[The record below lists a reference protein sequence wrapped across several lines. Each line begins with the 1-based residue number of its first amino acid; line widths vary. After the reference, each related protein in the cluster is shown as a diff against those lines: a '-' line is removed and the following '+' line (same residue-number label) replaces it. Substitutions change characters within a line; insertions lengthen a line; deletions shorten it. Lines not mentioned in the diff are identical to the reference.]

1 MAPIFC
7 FTCSAEKQLWL
18 RHVYLSA
25 HNAGLQS
32 DVTVTTSAGHFVSEQ
47 AIDLRRWKGFHALLS
62 WPRISPPF
70 CRYFH
75 FLMLLATGAI
85 GMVSLK
91 ENCGALPCSEW
102 SCSLNW
108 MGICIVMEFKSP
120 LSRFLVCFGM
130 LCAGIFQLHPNVLH
144 GEVGKPVWERLED
157 RLPP

>member
-7 FTCSAEKQLWL
+7 FTCSPEKQLWL
-18 RHVYLSA
+18 RHVAISPQRRPLAWCCSHYL
-25 HNAGLQS
+25 GRPLCIRTS
-32 DVTVTTSAGHFVSEQ
+32 DRSEMMKGIPCSHFLTEV
-47 AIDLRRWKGFHALLS
+47 
-62 WPRISPPF
+62 SPPF

-75 FLMLLATGAI
+75 FLILLATGTT
-85 GMVSLK
+85 GMVSQK

-120 LSRFLVCFGM
+120 LSHFLVCFGM
-130 LCAGIFQLHPNVLH
+130 LCAGIFLLHPNVLH
-144 GEVGKPVWERLED
+144 GEVGKPVQERLED